1 MTEAEKIAERYGD
14 DGQRWEDD
22 DGVQLLDLLAEVK
35 TSRWDRRDGMDV
47 WELEDGSMIV
57 TCDGFWDVVTV
68 NGSRWED
75 SNGEPLADL
84 HDDGEPKGWGY
95 RA

>member
-35 TSRWDRRDGMDV
+35 TSRWTSGNWR
-47 WELEDGSMIV
+47 
-57 TCDGFWDVVTV
+57 TA
-68 NGSRWED
+68 
-75 SNGEPLADL
+75 P
-84 HDDGEPKGWGY
+84 
-95 RA
+95 